1 LLIATSSIR
10 IGVTN
15 QGEQEVA
22 LTKGDEVAKAISPA
36 TQEVATTTPE
46 VVKVTKAVVA
56 LINELAEVR
65 SAYNSAKARVEE
77 LRQAIFAVVG
87 KADLTLIHH
96 NIEVGRVKEQTKMVV
111 DTAFLKKHY
120 PEAYQA
126 SLAPQTQHNISAVT
140 RRA

>member
-1 LLIATSSIR
+1 
-10 IGVTN
+10 
-15 QGEQEVA
+15 
-22 LTKGDEVAKAISPA
+22 VAKAISPA
-36 TQEVATTTPE
+36 TQEVAQTTPE

-65 SAYNSAKARVEE
+65 STYNSAKARVEE
-77 LRQAIFAVVG
+77 LRKAILTAVG
-87 KADLTLIHH
+87 KADLTLVHH
-96 NIEVGRVKEQTKMVV
+96 NIEVARIKEQTKMVV

>member
-1 LLIATSSIR
+1 M
-10 IGVTN
+10 
-15 QGEQEVA
+15 
-22 LTKGDEVAKAISPA
+22 TKVVSPA
-36 TQEVATTTPE
+36 TQEVAQTTPK

-65 SAYNSAKARVEE
+65 STYNTAKARVEE
-77 LRQAIFAVVG
+77 LRQAIFTAVG

-96 NIEVGRVKEQTKMVV
+96 SIEVARVKEQTKMVV

-120 PEAYQA
+120 PEAYEA